1 MLSIYTPSPPHSFP
15 IKRAI
20 WSHSSVTLAPHGV
33 AIHAKLLLW
42 YKRTLSLASSAP
54 CLEDKNKDCCFS
66 RRSATSFFSVV
77 VLSAWIL
84 RQLWLRNRE
93 RVGGLI
99 LASLPHVEVSLGKM
113 FKPTA
118 AWICWLVCVCERL
131 DGACGVKMPFMNVG
145 LEFDKHFTQS
155 FAAVTS
161 LSNYC
166 ALEHLELATIP
177 LP

>member
-1 MLSIYTPSPPHSFP
+1 MLSRYTPPPPPHSFP

-20 WSHSSVTLAPHGV
+20 WSDSSVTLAPHGV

-66 RRSATSFFSVV
+66 RTSAISFFSVV

-84 RQLWLRNRE
+84 RQLWLRNKE

-99 LASLPHVEVSLGKM
+99 LASSPHVEVVSLGKM

-118 AWICWLVCVCERL
+118 AWICWLMCVCGRGLGCKNVFYE
-131 DGACGVKMPFMNVG
+131 CWFGVW
-145 LEFDKHFTQS
+145 
-155 FAAVTS
+155 
-161 LSNYC
+161 
-166 ALEHLELATIP
+166 
-177 LP
+177 